1 MDFQPAI
8 YEHAARLINRRPWDV
23 SRSVDLLFEAH
34 AAAYEAYRHSPVV
47 VGIDIYNLEA
57 EAHGCLLAEPQ
68 GNEVPAIFK
77 RPFKSVKDLMLLPIL
92 DPDGDGR
99 LPIVIDAAKRLK
111 AKYPRADVRIPVSG
125 PFSLA
130 CNLVGFESV
139 LCELVENP
147 DLVGLV
153 LDQIVS
159 SQTAL
164 CRSIA
169 ANGLSVSLF
178 DSGATPPLV
187 SPRLFEEVVLPALD
201 RMIKG
206 ASFATGQL
214 LPCII
219 GGNTEPIADLIMKT
233 KPGYVICPSET
244 DQIAFMRKM
253 DRYPNTMV
261 RVNMNAGVF
270 ATNDMD
276 KITHEANRAF
286 DIARIRANSCIGS
299 GALPYEA
306 DPQIVQDTAEYIM
319 VRAIL
324 LI

>member
-23 SRSVDLLFEAH
+23 SRSPDLLFEAH
-34 AAAYEAYRHSPVV
+34 AAAYETYRHGPVI

-57 EAHGCLLAEPQ
+57 EAHGALIAEPS
-68 GNEVPAIFK
+68 GNEAPAIFK
-77 RPFKSVKDLMLLPIL
+77 RPFSSVKDLGLLPVL
-92 DPDGDGR
+92 DPKTDGR
-99 LPIVIDAAKRLK
+99 IPMVIDAARRLK

-130 CNLVGFESV
+130 CNLVGFETM
-139 LCELVENP
+139 LTELVDNP
-147 DLVGLV
+147 ELVALV
-153 LDQIVS
+153 LDNIVS
-159 SQTAL
+159 SQTAF

-169 ANGLSVSLF
+169 ANGLAVSLF

-187 SPRLFEEVVLPALD
+187 SPALFEEIILPALD

-219 GGNTEPIADLIMKT
+219 GGNTDPIIDLIMRT
-233 KPGYVICPSET
+233 KPGYVICPFET
-244 DQIAFMRKM
+244 DQVAFMRKM
-253 DRYPNTMV
+253 DRYPAAMV
-261 RVNMNAGVF
+261 RVNMDAGVF

-276 KITHEANRAF
+276 KITKEANRAF
-286 DIARIRANSCIGS
+286 DIARFRTKSCVGS
-299 GALPYEA
+299 GTLPYEA
-306 DPQIVQDTAEYIM
+306 DPKIVQDTAEYVMI
-319 VRAIL
+319 RSIL